1 MRSPPNYSRW
11 QKGVSSAEFAL
22 GLPLFLTVVFFVFGV
37 ALAGINVLWTAT
49 VVPVEARGAGIG
61 TGTHDLT
68 SAFSLSAEAGSPGIG
83 ASPTC
88 QRAVLARLD
97 AAPTLRV
104 PMLPGVNIHL
114 RAGSEARRWKFWPSP
129 PSDDCQ

>member
-1 MRSPPNYSRW
+1 MRSHPNYSGW

-22 GLPLFLTVVFFVFGV
+22 ILPLFLTMVFFVFGI

-61 TGTHDLT
+61 TGTHNLT
-68 SAFSLSAEAGSPGIG
+68 SAFLLSAEAGGPGIG

-97 AAPTLRV
+97 AAPSLQV
-104 PMLPGVNIHL
+104 PMLPGVGIRL
-114 RAGSEARRWKFWPSP
+114 RAGSEARRWQFWPGP
-129 PSDDCQ
+129 PTDDCE

>member
-1 MRSPPNYSRW
+1 MRSHPNYSGW
-11 QKGVSSAEFAL
+11 HKGVSSAEFAL
-22 GLPLFLTVVFFVFGV
+22 LLPLFLTMVFFVFGI

-61 TGTHDLT
+61 SGTHNLT
-68 SAFSLSAEAGSPGIG
+68 SAFLLSAEAGGPGIG

-88 QRAVLARLD
+88 QRALLARLN
-97 AAPTLRV
+97 ATPTLRV

-114 RAGSEARRWKFWPSP
+114 RAGSEARRWKFWPGP